1 MSELQRIDDQ
11 LQRMFEGDP
20 WHGLSLSSLLDGVDA
35 ETAAARPIPGA
46 HSIWELVHHL
56 TVWLDVP
63 RRRVEGRQAIEP
75 TPAEDWPPVQA
86 TGETEWREALDRLR
100 QAYRKLRE
108 MLAWLDEARIEET
121 SPGRSYPNYVLLHGV
136 IQHLAYHGGQIA
148 LLRKAQETASRNQ

>member
-1 MSELQRIDDQ
+1 MRAMSELQRIDDQ
-11 LQRMFEGDP
+11 LERMFEGDP
-20 WHGLSLSSLLDGVDA
+20 WHGPSLSSLLDGVDA
-35 ETAAARPIPGA
+35 DAAAARPIPGA

-75 TPAEDWPPVQA
+75 APAEDWPPVQA
-86 TGETEWREALDRLR
+86 TGETEWREALERLR

-121 SPGRSYPNYVLLHGV
+121 SPGRTYPNYVLLHGV
-136 IQHLAYHGGQIA
+136 VQHLAYHGGQIA
-148 LLRKAQETASRNQ
+148 LLRKARPEAR

>member
-20 WHGLSLSSLLDGVDA
+20 WHGPSLSSLLDGVDA

-108 MLAWLDEARIEET
+108 LLAWLDEARIEET
-121 SPGRSYPNYVLLHGV
+121 SPGRTYPNYMLIHGV
-136 IQHLAYHGGQIA
+136 VQHLAYHGGQIA
-148 LLRKAQETASRNQ
+148 LLRKASRR

>member
-1 MSELQRIDDQ
+1 MSELQKIDDQ

-20 WHGLSLSSLLDGVDA
+20 WHGPSLSALLDGVDA

-75 TPAEDWPPVQA
+75 TPAEDWPPVQE

-100 QAYRKLRE
+100 QAYGKLRE
-108 MLAWLDEARIEET
+108 LLAWLDEARLEET
-121 SPGRSYPNYVLLHGV
+121 SPGRTYPNYVLLHGV
-136 IQHLAYHGGQIA
+136 VQHLAYHGGQIA
-148 LLRKAQETASRNQ
+148 LLRKAQE

>member
-20 WHGLSLSSLLDGVDA
+20 WHGPSLSSLLDGVDA
-35 ETAAARPIPGA
+35 ATAAARPIPGA

-75 TPAEDWPPVQA
+75 TPAEDWPAVDA
-86 TGETEWREALDRLR
+86 TGETEWREALERLR

-108 MLAWLDEARIEET
+108 LLAWLDEARIEET
-121 SPGRSYPNYVLLHGV
+121 SPGRTYPNYMLIHGV
-136 IQHLAYHGGQIA
+136 VQHLAYHGGQIA
-148 LLRKAQETASRNQ
+148 LLRKASRR